1 MISLRPG
8 FNPARADAESS
19 AAQTQGVEGRIAEEF
34 QPYGARSRLFS
45 RLGVLG
51 LLPMGKDNNRL
62 GFSFERP
69 KWRANADFSLIV
81 AAFMFLAVTGAV
93 ARAAD
98 QVTSAY
104 QSVSIGSS
112 TPLWIAKDAG
122 FFERQGLDVKIVFV
136 EGSPRTLQTLIA
148 GESQIVESTGPAVLN
163 ARAAGSPVVI
173 VAGYVNVMPYY
184 LIVDNSINSPADLKG
199 KVGANHMPGTA
210 ADTVIRIGLKALGL
224 DPDRDVSLR
233 GVGNTPMRLQ
243 AMSAGVAQFMV
254 GQDLELQQAKRL
266 GFKVLVDYVA
276 AKTPFPM
283 GGAVT
288 TQRYV
293 REKRDVVL
301 RYVKALAQALQYLK
315 TNREGSIA
323 IISRY
328 ARSLNPEV
336 MGAAF
341 DSARRLYNE
350 IPVPTTEGFELV
362 ARELAQRNPK
372 LRDFDT
378 SSAVDLQFVRE
389 LEQSGFL
396 KSPKGN

>member
-1 MISLRPG
+1 MQLV
-8 FNPARADAESS
+8 A
-19 AAQTQGVEGRIAEEF
+19 GRTAEEF

-45 RLGVLG
+45 SVGVIG
-51 LLPMGKDNNRL
+51 LLPMGKNNNRL

-69 KWRANADFSLIV
+69 KWRATNAHFSLIV
-81 AAFMFLAVTGAV
+81 AALIFLATGAV